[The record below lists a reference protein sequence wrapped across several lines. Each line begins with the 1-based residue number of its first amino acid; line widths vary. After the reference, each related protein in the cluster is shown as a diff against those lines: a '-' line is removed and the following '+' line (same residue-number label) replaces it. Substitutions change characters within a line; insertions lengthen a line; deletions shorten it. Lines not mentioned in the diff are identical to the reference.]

1 MTQTETRQWK
11 ERKCEKHH
19 VPYHHK
25 YVRVGKF
32 SREYDRY
39 ALVDGIVFGSIYQAE
54 DYCTLYGVDPN
65 ACIDA
70 DDDRVLLRCQQIA
83 HTVLPTLRFLRDEL
97 IARHEILGS
106 KRDTKRNELRQANAE
121 RKIGRSVYNDYY
133 KEAFG
138 KVEGC
143 RECITIISRYIYML
157 ECVTRLQKKSSIE
170 DFLQQ
175 LHAQWEI
182 DKAEIFEQRK
192 GD

>member
-39 ALVDGIVFGSIYQAE
+39 ALVDDGIVFGSIYQAE
-54 DYCTLYGVDPN
+54 DYCTLYDLDPN
-65 ACIDA
+65 ECIEA
-70 DDDRVLLRCQQIA
+70 DDKKVLLRCQQIA

-97 IARHEILGS
+97 IAEHEIIS
-106 KRDTKRNELRQANAE
+106 RKRDIKLGELRRANTE
-121 RKIGRSVYNDYY
+121 HKIGRSVYNDYY

-157 ECVTRLQKKSSIE
+157 ECVTRLTGKTSIE
-170 DFLQQ
+170 EFLQQ
-175 LHAQWEI
+175 LHAQWEV
-182 DKAEIFEQRK
+182 DRVEIFGRK

>member
-1 MTQTETRQWK
+1 M
-11 ERKCEKHH
+11 
-19 VPYHHK
+19 
-25 YVRVGKF
+25 
-32 SREYDRY
+32 
-39 ALVDGIVFGSIYQAE
+39 FGSIYQAE

-133 KEAFG
+133 KKASG

-143 RECITIISRYIYML
+143 QECIAIISRYIYML
-157 ECVTRLQKKSSIE
+157 ECVTRLTGKTSIE
-170 DFLQQ
+170 EFLQQ
-175 LHAQWEI
+175 LHAQWEV
-182 DKAEIFEQRK
+182 DRVEIFGRK
-192 GD
+192 ED

>member
-19 VPYHHK
+19 VPYCHK
-25 YVRVGKF
+25 YVRAGKF

-83 HTVLPTLRFLRDEL
+83 YTVLPTLRFLRDEL

-106 KRDTKRNELRQANAE
+106 KRDTK
-121 RKIGRSVYNDYY
+121 
-133 KEAFG
+133 
-138 KVEGC
+138 
-143 RECITIISRYIYML
+143 
-157 ECVTRLQKKSSIE
+157 
-170 DFLQQ
+170 
-175 LHAQWEI
+175 
-182 DKAEIFEQRK
+182 
-192 GD
+192 